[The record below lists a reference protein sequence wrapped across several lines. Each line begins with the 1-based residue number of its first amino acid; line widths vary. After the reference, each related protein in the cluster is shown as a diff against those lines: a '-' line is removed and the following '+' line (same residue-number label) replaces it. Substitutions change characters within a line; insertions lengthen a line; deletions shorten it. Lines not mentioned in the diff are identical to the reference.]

1 MKIKNK
7 ISGGVKT
14 NKTKAAAFLV
24 ATFMMFFLTYF
35 ALGAN
40 QSQTSNSLFLDSDQD
55 GLTDQEEKMI
65 GTDPMKAD
73 TDGDGYSD
81 GAEVQSGYNP
91 LKPSPGDKL
100 TPASSSSPTA
110 GSAANSAQADALGKI
125 LGTTAGS
132 SSTDPTNADASQTSL
147 LDSLSNGSLDQ
158 ATLDSLTSDPTNPNL
173 TAEMIGSFL
182 NMTVDKSE
190 NDPNFNDN
198 PTFSAEDISQIV
210 NNSLAVTD
218 ISKDLPEISDSNL
231 KILPPVDDKNLS
243 ADEKKAKEKEQIQ
256 KYLASMAYVFAT
268 NSPFPVTD
276 EGSFTTNLQTEQ
288 DAILAA
294 MTNGDQTKINAYT
307 EKAQAAIDQIKQVE
321 VPSVLVDVHKSAL
334 QLALYTLQYK
344 DKIAVDPADPMKG
357 LAAVS
362 SLQAVA
368 EQAMKIQTEISNVL
382 ANYGIETIDLSQ

>member
-158 ATLDSLTSDPTNPNL
+158 ATLDSLTSDPSNPNL
-173 TAEMIGSFL
+173 TNEMIGSFL
-182 NMTVDKSE
+182 NMTVDKSQ
-190 NDPNFNDN
+190 NDPNFDSD
-198 PTFSAEDISQIV
+198 PTFSADDISQIV

-218 ISKDLPEISDSNL
+218 ISKDMPQIADSDL

-243 ADEKKAKEKEQIQ
+243 ADEKKAEEKEQIQ
-256 KYLASMAYVFAT
+256 KYLASTAYIFAT

-276 EGSFTTNLQTEQ
+276 EGSFTANLQTEQ

-294 MTNGDQTKINAYT
+294 MTTGDQTKINAYSQ
-307 EKAQAAIDQIKQVE
+307 KAQAAIDQIKQVE

-368 EQAMKIQTEISNVL
+368 EQAMKLQAEISNVL